1 MAARRPGDMRPTNM
15 KATAKPTARK
25 SAAKTT
31 PSGGERSPEPEL
43 GRQAQKTRETREKIL
58 NAVISIIQEGGFG
71 SASSSKIAERA
82 GITWGAVQ
90 HHFGAKEDILR
101 AIMDLSHE
109 KFIELTS
116 DASIREGSMADRV
129 DRFVDAMWKHYQSDL
144 YFAAMEI
151 LLASRGMSQVQES
164 IMGMRDSLLGMMR
177 NTFPRSVISDDDI
190 IEALIFTHCV
200 LTGLTIEGAL
210 EKTLQNLDRHKRRIK
225 FIMLSMLDGL

>member
-1 MAARRPGDMRPTNM
+1 MTDKRSGPKIPADKKSVVKPQRG
-15 KATAKPTARK
+15 KAKGAV
-25 SAAKTT
+25 
-31 PSGGERSPEPEL
+31 PSDGEPEL
-43 GRQAQKTRETREKIL
+43 GWQAQKARETRGKIL

-90 HHFGAKEDILR
+90 HHFGAKEDILQ
-101 AIMDLSHE
+101 AIMDLSHQ
-109 KFIELTS
+109 KFIALTS
-116 DASIREGSMADRV
+116 DASIRQGSMADRV
-129 DRFVDAMWKHYQSDL
+129 DRFVDAMWLHYQSDL

-151 LLASRGMSQVQES
+151 LLASRGMAQVQES
-164 IMGMRDSLLGMMR
+164 IMGMRDSLLAMMR
-177 NTFPRSVISDDDI
+177 ETFPHSTIANDDM

-225 FIMLSMLDGL
+225 FILLSMLDGL

>member
-1 MAARRPGDMRPTNM
+1 MTVKRSGNAKTTK
-15 KATAKPTARK
+15 KAPARK
-25 SAAKTT
+25 SSAKAA
-31 PSGGERSPEPEL
+31 PIGDERGGAPEL

-109 KFIELTS
+109 KFIVMTS
-116 DASIREGSMADRV
+116 DESIRQGSMADRV
-129 DRFVDAMWKHYQSDL
+129 DRFVDAMWLHYQSDL

-164 IMGMRDSLLGMMR
+164 IMGMRDSLLAMMR
-177 NTFPRSVISDDDI
+177 QTFPGSAISDDDI

-200 LTGLTIEGAL
+200 LTGLTIEGAV

>member
-1 MAARRPGDMRPTNM
+1 MAAKRPDNKKTTAKAQVRKPAA
-15 KATAKPTARK
+15 KATPLGSKG
-25 SAAKTT
+25 
-31 PSGGERSPEPEL
+31 SGEQEL
-43 GRQAQKTRETREKIL
+43 GRQAQKAHETREKIL
-58 NAVISIIQEGGFG
+58 GAVISIIQEGGFG
-71 SASSSKIAERA
+71 SASSSKIAQRA

-90 HHFGAKEDILR
+90 HHFGAKEDILQ

-116 DASIREGSMADRV
+116 DTSIRQGSMADRV
-129 DRFVDAMWKHYQSDL
+129 DRFVDAMWVHYQSDL

-151 LLASRGMSQVQES
+151 LLASRGMAQVQAS
-164 IMGMRDSLLGMMR
+164 IMGMRDSLLVMMR
-177 NTFPRSVISDDDI
+177 ETFPQSVIADDEM